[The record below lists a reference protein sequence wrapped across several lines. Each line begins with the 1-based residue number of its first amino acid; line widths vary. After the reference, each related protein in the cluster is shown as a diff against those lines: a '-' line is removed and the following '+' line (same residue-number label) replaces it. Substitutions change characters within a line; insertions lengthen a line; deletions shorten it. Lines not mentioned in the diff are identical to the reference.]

1 MAESP
6 NPVPATPADAPPAPV
21 RRIDRY
27 EIHLP
32 ELGKG
37 GMGVV
42 YKGFD
47 PRIGRQIAIKTIPTT
62 VTPDHEHF
70 EEFRRRLFREA
81 QAAGTLNHPHIVT
94 VYDVGEAEGQLFIVM
109 ELVDGRSFDKV
120 IRSGE
125 PPALPEVFRY
135 VEQVGLAL
143 DYAHVKGIVHR
154 DVKPANLIL
163 GTGGIV
169 KVADFGI
176 AKLPTSTITQEG
188 GRLGSPS
195 YMSPE
200 QVDGRGIDGRS
211 DIWSLGV
218 VLYQL
223 LTGEKPFKGST
234 VAAITHQIVN
244 GTFVPPSE
252 LNPRL
257 PRRIDRILDKAL
269 QKEPE
274 RRFQT
279 GAQLAAELAKLP
291 LDDLRGIRLYYP
303 RKDGLKDG
311 ARDGGKDGGPRD
323 NAREN
328 AREIARENARR
339 AREHTPV
346 PPPSQIEGVFQ
357 NLTYSARSVGV
368 ARRMDWKPWA
378 VALAAGG
385 AAVAAALI
393 MGR

>member
-1 MAESP
+1 MPESAA
-6 NPVPATPADAPPAPV
+6 PVFSENADAGSV

-27 EIHLP
+27 EIRLP

-37 GMGVV
+37 GMGIV
-42 YKGFD
+42 YRGYD
-47 PRIGRQIAIKTIPTT
+47 PRIGRSIAIKTIPST

-81 QAAGTLNHPHIVT
+81 QAAGTLNHQNIVT
-94 VYDVGEAEGQLFIVM
+94 VYDVGEADGQLFIVM
-109 ELVDGRSFDKV
+109 ELVDGRSLDKV
-120 IRSGE
+120 IRGGE
-125 PPALPEVFRY
+125 PPAVSEVFSV
-135 VEQVGLAL
+135 VEQVGAAL
-143 DYAHVKGIVHR
+143 DYAHTKGIIHR
-154 DVKPANLIL
+154 DIKPANLIV
-163 GTGGIV
+163 GGDRIV

-176 AKLPTSTITQEG
+176 AKLSSSTITQEG

-200 QVDGRGIDGRS
+200 QVDGRAIDGRS
-211 DIWSLGV
+211 DLWSLGV

-244 GTFVPPSE
+244 GTFIPPSE
-252 LNPRL
+252 LNSRL
-257 PRRIDRILDKAL
+257 PRRLDRIIEKAL

-279 GAQLAAELAKLP
+279 AAQLSAELRKFDPEDLRPVRLFYAKKGLPGDKPAKDAAE
-291 LDDLRGIRLYYP
+291 P
-303 RKDGLKDG
+303 RRS
-311 ARDGGKDGGPRD
+311 RD
-323 NAREN
+323 A
-328 AREIARENARR
+328 
-339 AREHTPV
+339 TPV

-368 ARRMDWKPWA
+368 ARSRSAWIPWA
-378 VALAAGG
+378 FAGAGSLILLFAAWW
-385 AAVAAALI
+385 L
-393 MGR
+393 GR

>member
-1 MAESP
+1 MPENPEPLPDLKAAAPRAEAARP
-6 NPVPATPADAPPAPV
+6 ELVRPADPV
-21 RRIDRY
+21 RPAEPAKRIDRY
-27 EIHLP
+27 EIQLP

-37 GMGVV
+37 GMGIV
-42 YKGFD
+42 YRGFD

-81 QAAGTLNHPHIVT
+81 QAAGTLNHPNIVT
-94 VYDVGEAEGQLFIVM
+94 VYDVGEADGQLFIVM
-109 ELVDGRSFDKV
+109 ELVDGRSLDKV

-125 PPALPEVFRY
+125 APPLPEVFHY
-135 VEQVGLAL
+135 VEQVGVAL
-143 DYAHVKGIVHR
+143 DYAHTKGIVHR
-154 DVKPANLIL
+154 DIKPANLIVANDRA
-163 GTGGIV
+163 V

-176 AKLPTSTITQEG
+176 AKLSTSTITQEG

-200 QVDGRGIDGRS
+200 QVDGRSIDGRS

-244 GTFVPPSE
+244 GTFIPPSE

-257 PRRIDRILDKAL
+257 PRRLDRILEKAL

-279 GAQLAAELAKLP
+279 GTQLASELRKLDGEE
-291 LDDLRGIRLYYP
+291 LKGVRLSYA
-303 RKDGLKDG
+303 RKDGKKD
-311 ARDGGKDGGPRD
+311 AAEVRRPR
-323 NAREN
+323 EM
-328 AREIARENARR
+328 
-339 AREHTPV
+339 TPV

-357 NLTYSARSVGV
+357 NLTYSARSVGGP
-368 ARRMDWKPWA
+368 RRPDWKPWA
-378 VALAAGG
+378 FAALAGG
-385 AAVAAALI
+385 AVLVFAAL
-393 MGR
+393 RLSR